1 MLTKSTHCLEA
12 KKRFWVYGIHCFL
25 VQSFLSLVK
34 DICTVLSVTHGAM
47 KQVVFQQDTFEF
59 KKAKQWAYIFLKTG
73 FSQFDRC
80 WVTRGVPLHAGT
92 FAVGA
97 ILVNAIFMY
106 CHHGHQRFCFW
117 FFWQIVGNNLPSF
130 AHIHT
135 PADVK
140 LSKNTIS
147 SCSICY
153 VVTVTLFSF
162 TELVISSIAISQF
175 WFTLF
180 LLHFHICTLMA
191 VFKS

>member
-1 MLTKSTHCLEA
+1 M
-12 KKRFWVYGIHCFL
+12 YGIHCFL

-130 AHIHT
+130 ARIHT

-140 LSKNTIS
+140 QQEHNFFMFNMLCCNCYFIQFYRTSHLLN
-147 SCSICY
+147 CHFSILVYFVLAAFPYLHSYGGFQILVDQQYLNCY
-153 VVTVTLFSF
+153 T
-162 TELVISSIAISQF
+162 
-175 WFTLF
+175 
-180 LLHFHICTLMA
+180 
-191 VFKS
+191 